1 MKNSRVSCAIWSR
14 TREVDRHFVNQTCF
28 FALPTQGSPVMQRAR
43 HLALPFALTTRLRQS
58 RAAFERETFETQ
70 QRIGRET
77 KEERRRQ
84 TRASND

>member
-1 MKNSRVSCAIWSR
+1 
-14 TREVDRHFVNQTCF
+14 
-28 FALPTQGSPVMQRAR
+28 MQRAR